1 MKERTK
7 VYLYTRVSTAMQIDG
22 YSLEAQKNRMKAYAE
37 FNDYEIAGEYEDAG
51 KSGKSIEGRIEFSRM
66 MDDIKC
72 SKDHV
77 SYVLVFKLSRF
88 GRNAADVLSTL
99 QVMQDFGV
107 NLICVED
114 GIDSSKDAGKLMI
127 SVLSAV
133 AEIERENIRI
143 QTMEG
148 RIQKAREGKWN
159 GGFAPYGY
167 DLINGELHINEEE
180 AKTVRLVY
188 ELYVHKKMGGRLIAQ
203 YLESH
208 DIKKLSHK
216 NTRGDMFAA
225 AYIQDILRN
234 PTYCGKIA
242 YGRRKQEKVHGTRN
256 DYRIVWNDDYL
267 LTDGIHQPIVSVED
281 WEEAQARLRSQATK
295 YKRYDRQ
302 ENEHAYLLTGIIKC
316 PECGAGMYVSKS
328 VKKRPGGSY
337 YKEFRYYG
345 CKHRR
350 MDKGQKCTFKNQ
362 LPMELM
368 DQAVA
373 EVIVSLVSRPDFA
386 AMMAEKIN
394 AEIDISALLE
404 EIAHYEKQLRQQ
416 YAVKD
421 RLAEDIDQL
430 DPDDRHYQ
438 RRKSDLEERL
448 YKMYDKIEET
458 EEHLIE
464 ARAKKQAIDAD
475 RITRDNIL
483 SILMNF
489 EKLYSV
495 MSDIEKRDLMATMI
509 ADIQVYPQ
517 RQPNGQWLKSIH
529 FKLPLIAEEELQFSL
544 DKKDWLE
551 TVMCF
556 SKETYPHRS
565 VKVEFPLEGLN
576 VAQLQGSATYEQIK
590 AYVFEH
596 SGLKVSTLYIAQ
608 VKQKYG
614 IIARECYNKP
624 KSEDAKQPQCP
635 PDKEA
640 AIVEALKFYGLI
652 AP

>member
-1 MKERTK
+1 MKEKVK
-7 VYLYTRVSTAMQIDG
+7 VYLYTRVSTALQIDG
-22 YSLEAQKNRMKAYAE
+22 YSLDAQKNRMKAYAE

-51 KSGKSIEGRIEFSRM
+51 KSGKSIDGRDEFMHM
-66 MDDIKC
+66 MEDIKC
-72 SKDHV
+72 CKDNV

-167 DLINGELHINEEE
+167 DLVNGELQVNEEE
-180 AKTVRLVY
+180 AKAVRLIF

-203 YLESH
+203 YLEKH
-208 DIKKLSHK
+208 DIKKLPHK
-216 NTRGDMFAA
+216 NTHGDMFAA
-225 AYIQDILRN
+225 SYIQNILQN

-242 YGRRKQEKVHGTRN
+242 YGRRKQEKVRGTRN
-256 DYRIVWNDDYL
+256 DYHIVWNDDYL
-267 LTDGIHQPIVSVED
+267 LADGIHQPLISVEE
-281 WEEAQARLRSQATK
+281 WEEAQARLRSQNVK
-295 YKRYDRQ
+295 YKRYERQ
-302 ENEHAYLLTGIIKC
+302 ANERAYLLTGIIKC

-328 VKKRPGGSY
+328 VKKKADGSF

-350 MDKGQKCTFKNQ
+350 MDKGAKCTFKTQ
-362 LPMELM
+362 LPMEM
-368 DQAVA
+368 IDKAVT
-373 EVIVSLVSRPDFA
+373 EVIVSLIRRPDFA
-386 AMMAEKIN
+386 AMMSEKIN
-394 AEIDISALLE
+394 AEIDITSLLE
-404 EIAHYEKQLRQQ
+404 EIKHYEKQLRQQ
-416 YAVKD
+416 YAIKEK
-421 RLAEDIDQL
+421 LAEEIDQL
-430 DPDDRHYQ
+430 DPDDRYYL
-438 RRKSDLEERL
+438 RMKADLEERL
-448 YKMYDKIEET
+448 YKMYGKIDDT
-458 EEHLIE
+458 EGQLIE

-483 SILMNF
+483 SILTNF

-495 MSDIEKRDLMATMI
+495 MSEIERHDLMEMLI

-529 FKLPLIAEEELQFSL
+529 FKLPLVSDSELNFSL
-544 DKKDWLE
+544 DKNDWLE
-551 TVMCF
+551 
-556 SKETYPHRS
+556 
-565 VKVEFPLEGLN
+565 N
-576 VAQLQGSATYEQIK
+576 VCVFTQGT
-590 AYVFEH
+590 
-596 SGLKVSTLYIAQ
+596 
-608 VKQKYG
+608 
-614 IIARECYNKP
+614 
-624 KSEDAKQPQCP
+624 
-635 PDKEA
+635 
-640 AIVEALKFYGLI
+640 
-652 AP
+652 